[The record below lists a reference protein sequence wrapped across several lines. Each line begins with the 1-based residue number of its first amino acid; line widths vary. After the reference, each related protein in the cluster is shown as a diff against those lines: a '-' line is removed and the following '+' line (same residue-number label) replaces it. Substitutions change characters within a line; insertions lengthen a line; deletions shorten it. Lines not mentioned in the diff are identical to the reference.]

1 MMQLIVKDMDKF
13 DKSTP
18 LIIKSSFKVR
28 DGLLYPCQGG
38 SGDEQGGEIDYAD
51 EGGGLGLFE
60 LQQS

>member
-1 MMQLIVKDMDKF
+1 MQFIDKDMDKF
-13 DKSTP
+13 DKNTP

-28 DGLLYPCQGG
+28 DGLLHSCQGG
-38 SGDEQGGEIDYAD
+38 SDYDQGGEIDYAD

>member
-1 MMQLIVKDMDKF
+1 MMQFIDKDMDKF
-13 DKSTP
+13 DKNTP

-28 DGLLYPCQGG
+28 DGLLYSCQGG
-38 SGDEQGGEIDYAD
+38 SDYDQGGEIDYAD